1 VYGNLIYNN
10 SAFGNP
16 GEGKQYDQDG
26 LYCDGCTDVIFERN
40 TVYGNDLGI
49 EATSENEGE
58 VGSNVIIRNN
68 VIYANNSNGISVGG
82 YAKNGTGG
90 STDITI
96 VNNSL
101 YDNDTQFTGSGE
113 FQIQFRSTGILFE
126 NNIVYAGAQGLFIHG
141 YVPGSGVTADYNDYY
156 TTSASTTFEFNG
168 KTYASFAAYQAAT
181 GQDGNSLTVNPDYLT
196 APTCT
201 STQESA
207 PPTPITTCS
216 PTPDLDIPTTSPAEN
231 SGNAKLGKADFGPVD
246 FNGNPR
252 LNADGQINLGAFE
265 Q

>member
-1 VYGNLIYNN
+1 
-10 SAFGNP
+10 
-16 GEGKQYDQDG
+16 
-26 LYCDGCTDVIFERN
+26 
-40 TVYGNDLGI
+40 
-49 EATSENEGE
+49 
-58 VGSNVIIRNN
+58 
-68 VIYANNSNGISVGG
+68 VGG

-101 YDNDTQFTGSGE
+101 YDNDTQNTGSGE
-113 FQIQFRSTGILFE
+113 FQIQFRSTGIVFE

-141 YVPGSGVTADYNDYY
+141 YVAGSGVTADYNDYY
-156 TTSASTTFEFNG
+156 TTSKSTTFEFNG
-168 KTYASFAAYQAAT
+168 KTYAGFAAYQAAT
-181 GQDGNSLTVNPDYLT
+181 GQDANSLTVNPEYLT

-231 SGNAKLGKADFGPVD
+231 AGNARLGKADFGPVD

-252 LNADGQINLGAFE
+252 LNADGQINLGAYE